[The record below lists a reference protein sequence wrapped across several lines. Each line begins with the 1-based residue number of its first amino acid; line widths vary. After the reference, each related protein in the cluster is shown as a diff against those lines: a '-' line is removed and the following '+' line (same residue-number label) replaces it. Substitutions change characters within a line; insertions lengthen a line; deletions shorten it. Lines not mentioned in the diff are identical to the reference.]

1 MTNLGWL
8 LEDIEN
14 SPDGPQVGAFFDFD
28 GTLIDGY
35 SAQAYFIE
43 RLKNRDI
50 GLSEL
55 VRTVVEAAKV
65 ERRGDD
71 IARLVETAVG
81 GLAGR
86 TQAELDDVG
95 ADLFR
100 SKIAGMIFPGARALI
115 DAHMSKGHTVV
126 IASSATPPQ
135 IQQTATDLGVTHV
148 LATQLDADNDGVLT
162 GKVDGPILW
171 GEGKAGAV
179 SQFAADF
186 DIDLAE
192 SFAYSNGAEDLPF
205 LSLVGRPRPLNPDKT
220 LESIAR
226 ERDWPVSHLYHPK
239 RIGPVDVARSIAAY
253 GALGVG
259 LAIGIGTA
267 ISDRSRRAGANAAA
281 GIGSD
286 LALTLGGIEL
296 NVEGR
301 ENLWKARPAVFLFN
315 HQSQLDVVIL
325 GSLLREDF
333 TGVAKI
339 EASHNPLFAP
349 IGYLADIA
357 YIDRS
362 NNAAARQALAPVVS
376 ALKSGRS
383 IAIAPEG
390 TRSVTD
396 RILPFKKGPFHIAM
410 QAKVPIVPIVI
421 RNAGELMRPHALF
434 MAPGRLDVK
443 VLEPIDTSSWTTA
456 GLDRHIAEVRQRYLD
471 AMISWNSPQE

>member
-1 MTNLGWL
+1 MTNVGWL
-8 LEDIEN
+8 LEDIDN
-14 SPDGPQVGAFFDFD
+14 SPEGPEVGAFFDFD

-35 SAQAYFIE
+35 SAKEYFVE
-43 RLKNRDI
+43 RIKTRDI
-50 GLSEL
+50 GLTEL
-55 VRTVVEAAKV
+55 IETVVEAAQV

-71 IARLVETAVG
+71 ISRLVQTAVG

-86 TQAELDDVG
+86 SEEELESVG

-100 SKIAGMIFPGARALI
+100 SKISGMIFPGARSLI
-115 DAHMSKGHTVV
+115 EAHMSKGHTVV

-135 IQQTATDLGVTHV
+135 ILPTAADLGITHV
-148 LATQLDADNDGVLT
+148 LATELETDADGVLT
-162 GKVDGPILW
+162 GNVDGPILW

-179 SQFAADF
+179 RQFAEEF
-186 DIDLAE
+186 DVDLSQ
-192 SFAYSNGAEDLPF
+192 SFAYSNGAEDVPF
-205 LSLVGRPRPLNPDKT
+205 LSLVGRPRPLNPDKA
-220 LESIAR
+220 LVQIAK
-226 ERDWPVSHLYHPK
+226 ERDWPVSQLTHPK
-239 RIGPVDVARSIAAY
+239 RIGPLDVARSVAAY
-253 GALGVG
+253 GGLGVG
-259 LAIGIGTA
+259 LAIGIATA
-267 ISDRSRRAGANAAA
+267 VSGGNRQSGANAAA
-281 GIGSD
+281 AIGSD
-286 LALTLGGIEL
+286 LALTMGGIEL

-315 HQSQLDVVIL
+315 HQSQLDVVVL
-325 GSLLREDF
+325 ASLLREDF

-362 NNAAARQALAPVVS
+362 NHAEAVHALAPVVS
-376 ALKSGRS
+376 ALKAGRS

-396 RILPFKKGPFHIAM
+396 RILPFKKGPFHIAI
-410 QAKVPIVPIVI
+410 QANVPIVPIVI

-443 VLEPIDTSSWTTA
+443 VLEPIDTSHWTTA
-456 GLDRHIAEVRQRYLD
+456 GLDSHIAEVRQRYLD
-471 AMISWNSPQE
+471 AMVSWNSPQE